1 MDSKD
6 EIIKAR
12 VSSVFSDK
20 VDLLDSPRKWSIK
33 TNLEKSINRKM
44 RLYAFRIQKAN
55 SSPQWIK
62 SMLFIASFSLNF
74 KKILNK

>member
-55 SSPQWIK
+55 S
-62 SMLFIASFSLNF
+62 
-74 KKILNK
+74 